1 MIFFN
6 VLHKPEANKRGIV
19 VSGGYNNGI
28 YIADTWT
35 HMPNMVDRRANN
47 KSVAIKNK
55 LFILGFSYEVYDS
68 FCNKFVLFKSPSDC
82 FNNAPYYPRG
92 VISIEGKIVV
102 LYAYHNYV
110 YFYDVESNTWS
121 REVFEVTGNNARFCC
136 CKMPQM

>member
-35 HMPNMVDRRANN
+35 PMPNMVERRYSH

-55 LFILGFSYEVYDS
+55 LFVIGYSCEVYDS
-68 FCNKFVLFKSPSDC
+68 FCKKFVLLKSPSAV
-82 FNNAPYYPRG
+82 FNTSLHSTEG
-92 VISIEGKIVV
+92 VISLEDKIAVRYYGISY
-102 LYAYHNYV
+102 L

-121 REVFEVTGNNARFCC
+121 REPCEVTGNNAQFCC